1 MGTINKNRLSTKRII
16 NVLTKSKIEAR
27 QRYRA
32 EIKGIFGSFVRGD
45 DKRKSDIDILVEFD
59 ERANLIDF
67 VGLSL
72 FLEEKMKRPIDVVPE
87 SAIRKELKAK
97 ILKEVIYI

>member
-1 MGTINKNRLSTKRII
+1 MGTINKNSLSTKRII
-16 NVLTKSKIEAR
+16 NVLNKSKIEAR

-32 EIKGIFGSFVRGD
+32 EIKGVFGSFVRGD

-72 FLEEKMKRPIDVVPE
+72 FLEEKLKRPIDVVPE

-97 ILKEVIYI
+97 ILKEAIYI

>member
-45 DKRKSDIDILVEFD
+45 DKHKSDIDILVEFD

-72 FLEEKMKRPIDVVPE
+72 FLEEKLKRPIDVVPE
-87 SAIRKELKAK
+87 STIRKELKAK
-97 ILKEVIYI
+97 ILKEAIYI

>member
-16 NVLTKSKIEAR
+16 NVLAKSKIEAR

-72 FLEEKMKRPIDVVPE
+72 FLEEKLKSPIDVVPE

-97 ILKEVIYI
+97 ILKEAIYI